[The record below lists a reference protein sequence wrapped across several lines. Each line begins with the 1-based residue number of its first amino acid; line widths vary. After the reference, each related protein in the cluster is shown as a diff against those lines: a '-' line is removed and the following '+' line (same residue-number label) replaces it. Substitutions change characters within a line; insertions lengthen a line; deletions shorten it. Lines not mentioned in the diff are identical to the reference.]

1 MDLIRGYH
9 NLRPQHRGCVLSIG
23 NYDGV
28 HRGHQALLAQLRRRA
43 VEFGVPA
50 AVQIFEPT
58 PREVFAAQQAPGRVQ
73 TLRDKLAALR
83 DQSVERVLCVRFS
96 QAFAARTAESFV
108 RDMLVAQLGV
118 KAIVVGE
125 DFCFGAGRGGNI
137 QLLRTLGAAHDFV
150 VDAVAD
156 VLDQGQRVSST
167 AIRTALAQPDLA
179 RAADLLGRPLLISG
193 RVGYGRQL
201 GRTLDMPT
209 ANIALRRRPAL
220 RLGVYAVRVRVGQD
234 SQWQPAVANLGQR
247 PSVTAERR
255 VLLETHLLGQCPN
268 LYGRCL
274 QVRIEQFIRPEQKF
288 DSLDALKLQMQADR
302 ARAETLLR
310 SDKGS

>member
-28 HRGHQALLAQLRRRA
+28 HRGHRALLQQLRLRA
-43 VEFGVPA
+43 DEFGLPA

-58 PREVFAAQQAPGRVQ
+58 PREVFTPDQAPGRVQ
-73 TLRDKLAALR
+73 TLRDKLAALAQ
-83 DQSVERVLCVRFS
+83 QSVERVLCVRFC
-96 QAFAARTAESFV
+96 AEFAARPAESFV
-108 RDMLVAQLGV
+108 RDLLVAQLGI

-137 QLLRTLGAAHDFV
+137 QLLRELGSAQGFV

-156 VLDQGQRVSST
+156 VSDQGQRVSST
-167 AIRTALAQPDLA
+167 AIRTALAVPDLA
-179 RAADLLGRPLLISG
+179 RAAQLLGRPVQISG
-193 RVGYGRQL
+193 RVGRGRQL

-209 ANIALRRRPAL
+209 ANIALRRKPAL
-220 RLGVYAVRVRVGQD
+220 RLGVYAVRARVGAD
-234 SQWQPAVANLGQR
+234 GPWQPAVANLGRR
-247 PSVTAERR
+247 PSVTDDAQL
-255 VLLETHLLGQCPN
+255 LLETHLLGQCVD

-274 QVRIEQFIRPEQKF
+274 QVRIEHFLRPEQKF
-288 DSLDALKLQMQADR
+288 DSLDALKQQMQADR
-302 ARAETLLR
+302 AQAENFLN

>member
-43 VEFGVPA
+43 VEFGVPT

-137 QLLRTLGAAHDFV
+137 QLLRTLGAAHGFV

-167 AIRTALAQPDLA
+167 AIRAALAQPDLA
-179 RAADLLGRPLLISG
+179 RAAELLGRPVLISG

-234 SQWQPAVANLGQR
+234 SHWQPAVANLGQR

-288 DSLDALKLQMQADR
+288 DSLDALKQQMQADR
-302 ARAETLLR
+302 ARAETLMS